1 MPNLS
6 QRRSTIGPVTVKI
19 LHTSDW
25 HVGRRIRGRD
35 RSEEHRAVLAE
46 LIEIAVSNQV
56 DLTVVAGDLFD
67 ASSPTALSEEIVW
80 RALLDLAE
88 VSPVVVVAG
97 NHDSAA
103 RLDAV
108 APLLEMGRVAVVG
121 APRSPEDGGT
131 VELGEIGVKLALLP
145 FVSQR
150 GIVKAEEI
158 MSSDPDQHAGVFE
171 ERLRRIIEKLTRDMT
186 TETVNVF
193 VSHLTVYGALAG
205 GGERQAHI
213 FGYAIPSSLFP
224 GHLSYVALG
233 HLHRQQKMPHSSA
246 VWYSGSPLQL
256 DFGEVA
262 DQKGALLIEASPG
275 LPAKVTAVPLL
286 AGRRLTT
293 IRGTLDEVL
302 ARADDVTD
310 AYVKVEL
317 VEKARVGLADQVREA
332 IPDAVEVVLESTD
345 PVRRESE
352 PRQKLKPT
360 EAFHQYLSEKG
371 VEDSRVESLFAELLD
386 EAAR

>member
-1 MPNLS
+1 VG
-6 QRRSTIGPVTVKI
+6 IKI

-35 RSEEHRAVLAE
+35 RSEEHRAVLDE
-46 LIEIAVSNQV
+46 LIEIAVSSEV

-80 RALLDLAE
+80 RALMDLAE

-108 APLLEMGRVAVVG
+108 APLLEMGRVTAVG
-121 APRSPEDGGT
+121 APRSPNDGGT
-131 VELGEIGVKLALLP
+131 IELEDIGVKLALLP

-150 GIVKAEEI
+150 GIVKAEDI
-158 MSSDPDQHAGVFE
+158 MGSDPDQHAGLFE
-171 ERLRRIIEKLTRDMT
+171 DRLRRIVESLTRDMT
-186 TETVNVF
+186 AETVNVL

-213 FGYAIPSSLFP
+213 FGYAVPSSLFP

-262 DQKGALLIEASPG
+262 DQKGVLLVEASPG
-275 LPAKVTAVPLL
+275 LPAKVTAVPLSE
-286 AGRRLTT
+286 GRRLKT

-302 ARADDVTD
+302 ARSDDVTND
-310 AYVKVEL
+310 YVKVVL
-317 VEKARVGLADQVREA
+317 VEKARVGLSDEVRAA
-332 IPDAVEVVLESTD
+332 IPEVVEVVLESSE

-352 PRQKLKPT
+352 SRQKLKPT
-360 EAFHQYLSEKG
+360 EAFHRYLTEKG
-371 VEDSRVESLFAELLD
+371 VEDPLMESLFAELLD
-386 EAAR
+386 EAVI

>member
-1 MPNLS
+1 MA
-6 QRRSTIGPVTVKI
+6 IKI

-35 RSEEHRAVLAE
+35 RSEEHRAVLDE
-46 LIEIAVSNQV
+46 LIEIAVSSEV

-80 RALLDLAE
+80 RALMDLAE

-108 APLLEMGRVAVVG
+108 APLLEMGRVTAVG
-121 APRSPEDGGT
+121 APRSPHDGGT
-131 VELGEIGVKLALLP
+131 IELEDIGVKLALLP

-150 GIVKAEEI
+150 GIVKAEDI
-158 MSSDPDQHAGVFE
+158 MGSDPDQHAGLFE
-171 ERLRRIIEKLTRDMT
+171 DRLRRIVESLTRDMT
-186 TETVNVF
+186 AETVNVL

-213 FGYAIPSSLFP
+213 FGYAVPSSLFP

-262 DQKGALLIEASPG
+262 DQKGVLLVEASPG
-275 LPAKVTAVPLL
+275 LPAKVTAVPLSE
-286 AGRRLTT
+286 GRRLKT

-302 ARADDVTD
+302 ARSDDVTND
-310 AYVKVEL
+310 YVKVVL
-317 VEKARVGLADQVREA
+317 VEKARVGLSDEVRAA
-332 IPDAVEVVLESTD
+332 IPEVVEVVLESSE

-352 PRQKLKPT
+352 SRQKLKPT
-360 EAFHQYLSEKG
+360 EAFHRYLTEKG
-371 VEDSRVESLFAELLD
+371 VEDPLMESLFAELLD
-386 EAAR
+386 EAAM

>member
-1 MPNLS
+1 MAV
-6 QRRSTIGPVTVKI
+6 RI

-35 RSEEHRAVLAE
+35 RSEEHRAVLEE
-46 LIEIAVSNQV
+46 LIEIAVSSEV

-108 APLLEMGRVAVVG
+108 APLLEMGRVTVVG
-121 APRSPEDGGT
+121 APRSPHDGGT
-131 VELGEIGVKLALLP
+131 IELEDIGVKLAFLP

-150 GIVKAEEI
+150 GIVKAEDI
-158 MSSDPDQHAGVFE
+158 MGSDPDQHAGLFE
-171 ERLRRIIEKLTRDMT
+171 DRLRRIVESLTGDMT
-186 TETVNVF
+186 AETVNVL
-193 VSHLTVYGALAG
+193 VSHLTVYGGLAG

-256 DFGEVA
+256 DFGEVS
-262 DQKGALLIEASPG
+262 DQKGVLLVEASPG
-275 LPAKVTAVPLL
+275 LPAKVTAVPLSE
-286 AGRRLTT
+286 GRRLKT

-302 ARADDVTD
+302 AHSDDVTN
-310 AYVKVEL
+310 AYVKVVL
-317 VEKARVGLADQVREA
+317 VEKARVGLSDEVRAA
-332 IPDAVEVVLESTD
+332 IPEVVEVVLESTE
-345 PVRRESE
+345 PVKREPES
-352 PRQKLKPT
+352 RQKLKPT
-360 EAFHQYLSEKG
+360 EAFHRYLTEKG
-371 VEDSRVESLFAELLD
+371 VEDPLMESLFAELLE
-386 EAAR
+386 EAAI

>member
-1 MPNLS
+1 MA
-6 QRRSTIGPVTVKI
+6 VKI

-35 RSEEHRAVLAE
+35 RSEEHRAVLEE
-46 LIEIAVSNQV
+46 LIEIAVASEV

-108 APLLEMGRVAVVG
+108 APLLEMGRVIVVG
-121 APRSPEDGGT
+121 APRSPHDGGT
-131 VELGEIGVKLALLP
+131 IELEDIGVKLALLP

-150 GIVKAEEI
+150 GIVKAEDI
-158 MSSDPDQHAGVFE
+158 MGSDPDQHAGLFE
-171 ERLRRIIEKLTRDMT
+171 DRLRRIVESLTADMT
-186 TETVNVF
+186 AETVNVL
-193 VSHLTVYGALAG
+193 VSHLTVYGGLAG

-233 HLHRQQKMPHSSA
+233 HLHRQQKMPHSGA

-256 DFGEVA
+256 DFGEVS
-262 DQKGALLIEASPG
+262 DQKGVLLVEASPG
-275 LPAKVTAVPLL
+275 LPAKVTAVPLSE
-286 AGRRLTT
+286 GRRLKT

-302 ARADDVTD
+302 AHSDDVTN
-310 AYVKVEL
+310 AYVKVVL
-317 VEKARVGLADQVREA
+317 VEKARVGLSDEVRAA
-332 IPDAVEVVLESTD
+332 IPEVVEVVLESTE
-345 PVRRESE
+345 PAKREPES
-352 PRQKLKPT
+352 RQKLKPT
-360 EAFHQYLSEKG
+360 EAFHRYLTEKG
-371 VEDSRVESLFAELLD
+371 VEDPLMEALFAEFLD
-386 EAAR
+386 EATI